1 MTTGVYFTP
10 CGHGHVVPN
19 PDGSRADCGGPTSCL
34 TCATEQDK
42 INKGEMPDTQQAQ
55 MRLQQAAEQD
65 IGTVDDLH
73 ADDEFSCPHCEDLRG
88 SAVDAVLR
96 LYDVQERAMGGV
108 AASQFTL
115 NSLLADA
122 RRIEAYLRGGDD

>member
-42 INKGEMPDTQQAQ
+42 INKGELPNVGQPQAQ
-55 MRLQQAAEQD
+55 PEEDILDELYRDGLPCEHRGLALQTVLQLYAIQAQGQGPKPAMM
-65 IGTVDDLH
+65 
-73 ADDEFSCPHCEDLRG
+73 AG
-88 SAVDAVLR
+88 SQQHQHTIEAL
-96 LYDVQERAMGGV
+96 
-108 AASQFTL
+108 L
-115 NSLLADA
+115 NDA
-122 RRIEAYLRGGDD
+122 RRVTDFLDGLD